1 MIAKFAGLY
10 PHVKHVLCCS
20 IIIIHVAVRPSFQLS
35 QSLSLS
41 LSAPDYVCLQCLLC
55 IVHSEHIHVHCISEK
70 MQVKLFMCNF
80 VSMLRC
86 CLYLCGFCCTE
97 AVSLWS
103 CSNVQHIQ
111 QICHYHHQKLRE
123 FKRFRLSI
131 RPSQCLNPLR
141 SCALYS
147 FLSCIF
153 AVYFRSFFFLWI
165 DFASTASPVS
175 DNYVLWHYF
184 GTFLNFRLGFLFVVV
199 VVWGTYI
206 FVCLLL
212 IITHIIMAMQ
222 RHNYVQFPSGRWS

>member
-1 MIAKFAGLY
+1 
-10 PHVKHVLCCS
+10 
-20 IIIIHVAVRPSFQLS
+20 
-35 QSLSLS
+35 
-41 LSAPDYVCLQCLLC
+41 
-55 IVHSEHIHVHCISEK
+55 
-70 MQVKLFMCNF
+70 MQVKLFMCNI

-86 CLYLCGFCCTE
+86 CLYLCGGFCCTE

-111 QICHYHHQKLRE
+111 QICHYHHQNLGNLKG
-123 FKRFRLSI
+123 FVC
-131 RPSQCLNPLR
+131 PSASVAMSESAPLR

-147 FLSCIF
+147 FFL
-153 AVYFRSFFFLWI
+153 YFCGLFSKFFFLWI

-184 GTFLNFRLGFLFVVV
+184 GTFLNFRLGFFFVVVVVV

>member
-1 MIAKFAGLY
+1 
-10 PHVKHVLCCS
+10 
-20 IIIIHVAVRPSFQLS
+20 
-35 QSLSLS
+35 
-41 LSAPDYVCLQCLLC
+41 
-55 IVHSEHIHVHCISEK
+55 

-111 QICHYHHQKLRE
+111 QICHYHHQNLGNLKGFVCPSVRRNVWIRSVRVRCIVFCFVFLR
-123 FKRFRLSI
+123 F
-131 RPSQCLNPLR
+131 
-141 SCALYS
+141 
-147 FLSCIF
+147 IF
-153 AVYFRSFFFLWI
+153 EVFFFLWI

-184 GTFLNFRLGFLFVVV
+184 GTFLNFRLGFFFVVV